1 MSHPCAL
8 ENGHQKRRTQTT
20 RQDGSAL
27 ISVYTTDGVLRYQR
41 DEAAETTSHY
51 VELGGT
57 LVAEVERPFAPTGMP
72 TPSGPGFL
80 GAPASY
86 TISWTTVSNAT
97 SYQLQQQLNG
107 GSWSTVYN
115 GAGTGKSFSGMGAGS
130 WNYRVRAC
138 NAAGC
143 GGYSATYSVW
153 VENLGGCIPGFGCT
167 LTCPRFRR
175 VRPRGSLSR

>member
-1 MSHPCAL
+1 MRADVRSTRVRGSYSSL
-8 ENGHQKRRTQTT
+8 KTT
-20 RQDGSAL
+20 
-27 ISVYTTDGVLRYQR
+27 VV
-41 DEAAETTSHY
+41 
-51 VELGGT
+51 T
-57 LVAEVERPFAPTGMP
+57 LPPTGVP

-86 TISWTTVSNAT
+86 TISWTTVSTAT

-130 WNYRVRAC
+130 WNYRARAC

-143 GGYSATYSVW
+143 GAYSATHSVW

-167 LTCPRFRR
+167 QPESVPEDPPGTW
-175 VRPRGSLSR
+175 